1 MSKKASEGNVKVY
14 WLPTVASKTA
24 PTVANIAAGTNITP
38 FLPTTGV
45 SVAYTQNNA
54 SLPMLD
60 ESFTVEQIG
69 TESAAIELTFT
80 RDSVTADDD
89 AWTLFTRGL
98 EGNLLISRFGTPI
111 AGSRVEVY
119 PAAAHRAVPLPPAE
133 NELQQGKVQLAVRD
147 TPELNAI
154 VAA

>member
-14 WLPTVASKTA
+14 WLPTVASKAA

-45 SVAYTQNNA
+45 DVAWTQNNA

-69 TESAAIELTFT
+69 TESASVTLTVT

-98 EGNLLISRFGTPI
+98 EGYLVISRFGAPVAT
-111 AGSRVEVY
+111 SRVEVY
-119 PAAAHRAVPLPPAE
+119 PVAAHRAVPMAPAE
-133 NELQQGKVQLAVRD
+133 NELQQATVQLAVRD
-147 TPELNAI
+147 TPELNAV

>member
-14 WLPTVASKTA
+14 WLPTVASKAA
-24 PTVANIAAGTNITP
+24 PTVANIAAGTNLTP
-38 FLPTTGV
+38 FLPTTGTDITW
-45 SVAYTQNNA
+45 TQNNA

-69 TESAAIELTFT
+69 TESASITLTFT

-89 AWTLFTRGL
+89 AWELFDRGL
-98 EGNLLISRFGTPI
+98 EGYLLISRFGTPV
-111 AGSRVEVY
+111 ATSRAEVY
-119 PAAAHRAVPLPPAE
+119 PVAAHRAVPLSPAE
-133 NELQQGKVQLAVRD
+133 NELQQATVQLAVRD
-147 TPELNAI
+147 TPELNAV